1 MKEEIKKN
9 EERKRRDINM
19 NLILRKD
26 LQKEINN
33 LSLEVNFLRKREN
46 ILQIVEMYLT
56 ERIKLIEEKFPYE
69 RMVIYELEKI
79 SKMINK
85 AGEVE
90 EESQ

>member
-1 MKEEIKKN
+1 MKEEINKN

-33 LSLEVNFLRKREN
+33 LNLEVNFLRKREN
-46 ILQIVEMYLT
+46 ILQIVEMYIP
-56 ERIKLIEEKFPYE
+56 ERIKIIEEKFPYE
-69 RMVIYELEKI
+69 RMVVYELEKI

-90 EESQ
+90 EE

>member
-1 MKEEIKKN
+1 MKEEINKI
-9 EERKRRDINM
+9 EERKRRNMNM

-26 LQKEINN
+26 LQKEINK

-46 ILQIVEMYLT
+46 LLQMVEMYLP
-56 ERIKLIEEKFPYE
+56 ERIKLIQEKFPYE

-90 EESQ
+90 EE

>member
-1 MKEEIKKN
+1 MKEEINKI
-9 EERKRRDINM
+9 EERKRRNMNM

-26 LQKEINN
+26 LQKEINK

-46 ILQIVEMYLT
+46 ILQMVEMYLP

-69 RMVIYELEKI
+69 RMVVYELEKI

-90 EESQ
+90 EE

>member
-1 MKEEIKKN
+1 MKEEINKN
-9 EERKRRDINM
+9 EERKRRDLNM

-26 LQKEINN
+26 LQKEINK

-46 ILQIVEMYLT
+46 ILQIVEMYIP

-69 RMVIYELEKI
+69 RMVVYELEKI

-90 EESQ
+90 EE

>member
-1 MKEEIKKN
+1 MKEEINKN

-46 ILQIVEMYLT
+46 ILQIVEMYLP

-69 RMVIYELEKI
+69 RMVVYELEKI

-90 EESQ
+90 EK

>member
-1 MKEEIKKN
+1 MKEEINKN

-26 LQKEINN
+26 LQKEINK

-46 ILQIVEMYLT
+46 ILQIVEMYLP

-69 RMVIYELEKI
+69 RMVVYELEKI

-90 EESQ
+90 EE

>member
-1 MKEEIKKN
+1 MKEEINKI
-9 EERKRRDINM
+9 EERKRRNMNM

-26 LQKEINN
+26 LQKAINK

-46 ILQIVEMYLT
+46 LLQMVEMYLP

-69 RMVIYELEKI
+69 RMVVYELEKI

-90 EESQ
+90 EE

>member
-1 MKEEIKKN
+1 MKEEINKI
-9 EERKRRDINM
+9 EERKRRNMNM

-26 LQKEINN
+26 LQKDINK
-33 LSLEVNFLRKREN
+33 LILEVNFLRKREN
-46 ILQIVEMYLT
+46 ILQIVEMYLP

-85 AGEVE
+85 AREVE
-90 EESQ
+90 EE

>member
-1 MKEEIKKN
+1 MKEEINKN
-9 EERKRRDINM
+9 EERRRRDLNM

-26 LQKEINN
+26 LQKEINK

-46 ILQIVEMYLT
+46 ILQIVEMYIP

-69 RMVIYELEKI
+69 RMVVYELEKI

-90 EESQ
+90 EE

>member
-1 MKEEIKKN
+1 MKEEINKN
-9 EERKRRDINM
+9 EEKKRRDINM

-26 LQKEINN
+26 LQKDINK

-46 ILQIVEMYLT
+46 LLQMVEMYLP
-56 ERIKLIEEKFPYE
+56 ERIKLIQEKFPYE
-69 RMVIYELEKI
+69 RMVVYELEKI

-90 EESQ
+90 EK

>member
-1 MKEEIKKN
+1 MKEEINKN

-46 ILQIVEMYLT
+46 ILQIVEMYIP

-90 EESQ
+90 EE

>member
-1 MKEEIKKN
+1 MKEEINKN

-26 LQKEINN
+26 LQKEINK
-33 LSLEVNFLRKREN
+33 LSLEINFLRKREN
-46 ILQIVEMYLT
+46 ILQIVEMYIP

-90 EESQ
+90 EE

>member
-1 MKEEIKKN
+1 MKEEINKI
-9 EERKRRDINM
+9 EERKRRNMNM

-26 LQKEINN
+26 LQKAINK

-46 ILQIVEMYLT
+46 ILQIVEMYLP

-69 RMVIYELEKI
+69 RMVVYELEKI

-90 EESQ
+90 EE

>member
-1 MKEEIKKN
+1 MKEEINKI
-9 EERKRRDINM
+9 EERKRRNMNM

-26 LQKEINN
+26 LQKEINK

-46 ILQIVEMYLT
+46 LLQMVEMYIP

-69 RMVIYELEKI
+69 RMVVYELEKI

-90 EESQ
+90 EE

>member
-1 MKEEIKKN
+1 MKEEINKN
-9 EERKRRDINM
+9 EERKRRDLNM

-26 LQKEINN
+26 LQKEINK

-46 ILQIVEMYLT
+46 ILQIVEMYLP

-90 EESQ
+90 EE

>member
-1 MKEEIKKN
+1 MKEEINKN
-9 EERKRRDINM
+9 EERKRRNMNM

-26 LQKEINN
+26 LQKEINK

-46 ILQIVEMYLT
+46 ILQIVEMYLP

-69 RMVIYELEKI
+69 RMVVYELEKI

-90 EESQ
+90 EE

>member
-1 MKEEIKKN
+1 MKEEINKN

-46 ILQIVEMYLT
+46 ILQIVEMYIP

-69 RMVIYELEKI
+69 RMVVYELEKI

-90 EESQ
+90 EE

>member
-1 MKEEIKKN
+1 MKEEINKN
-9 EERKRRDINM
+9 EERKRRDLNM

-26 LQKEINN
+26 LQKEINK

-46 ILQIVEMYLT
+46 ILQIVEMYIP

-90 EESQ
+90 EE

>member
-1 MKEEIKKN
+1 MKEEINKN

-26 LQKEINN
+26 LQKEINK

-46 ILQIVEMYLT
+46 LLQMVEMYLP

-69 RMVIYELEKI
+69 RMVVYELEKI

-90 EESQ
+90 EE

>member
-1 MKEEIKKN
+1 MKEEINKI
-9 EERKRRDINM
+9 EERKRRNMNM

-26 LQKEINN
+26 LQKDINK

-46 ILQIVEMYLT
+46 LLQMVEMYLP
-56 ERIKLIEEKFPYE
+56 ERIKLIQEKFPYE

-90 EESQ
+90 EE

>member
-1 MKEEIKKN
+1 MKEEINKI
-9 EERKRRDINM
+9 EERKRRNMNM

-26 LQKEINN
+26 LQKEINK

-46 ILQIVEMYLT
+46 LLQMVEMYLP

-90 EESQ
+90 EE

>member
-1 MKEEIKKN
+1 MKEEINKN

-46 ILQIVEMYLT
+46 ILQIVEMYLP

-69 RMVIYELEKI
+69 RMVVYELEKI

-90 EESQ
+90 EE

>member
-9 EERKRRDINM
+9 EERKKRDINM

-46 ILQIVEMYLT
+46 ILQIVEMYLP

-90 EESQ
+90 EE

>member
-1 MKEEIKKN
+1 MKEEINKI
-9 EERKRRDINM
+9 EERKRRNMNM

-26 LQKEINN
+26 LQKDINK

-46 ILQIVEMYLT
+46 LLQMVEMYLP

-69 RMVIYELEKI
+69 RMVVYELEKI

-90 EESQ
+90 KE

>member
-1 MKEEIKKN
+1 MKEEINKN
-9 EERKRRDINM
+9 EERKRRDLNM

-26 LQKEINN
+26 LQKEINK

-46 ILQIVEMYLT
+46 ILQIVEMYLP

-69 RMVIYELEKI
+69 RMVVYELEKI

-90 EESQ
+90 EK

>member
-1 MKEEIKKN
+1 MKEEINKI
-9 EERKRRDINM
+9 EERKRRNMNM

-26 LQKEINN
+26 LQKEINKM
-33 LSLEVNFLRKREN
+33 SSEVNFLRKREN
-46 ILQIVEMYLT
+46 ILQMVEMYIP

-69 RMVIYELEKI
+69 RMVVYELEKI

-90 EESQ
+90 KE

>member
-1 MKEEIKKN
+1 MKEEINKI
-9 EERKRRDINM
+9 EERKRRNMNM

-26 LQKEINN
+26 LQKEINK

-46 ILQIVEMYLT
+46 LLQMVEMYLA
-56 ERIKLIEEKFPYE
+56 ERIKLIQEKFPYE
-69 RMVIYELEKI
+69 RMVVYELEKI

-90 EESQ
+90 EE

>member
-1 MKEEIKKN
+1 MKEEINKN
-9 EERKRRDINM
+9 EERKRRNMNM

-26 LQKEINN
+26 LQKDINK

-46 ILQIVEMYLT
+46 LLQMVEMYLH

-69 RMVIYELEKI
+69 RMAVYELEKI

-90 EESQ
+90 EE

>member
-1 MKEEIKKN
+1 MKEEINKN
-9 EERKRRDINM
+9 EERRRRDLNM

-26 LQKEINN
+26 LQKEINK

-46 ILQIVEMYLT
+46 ILQIVEMYIP

-90 EESQ
+90 EE

>member
-1 MKEEIKKN
+1 MKEEINKN

-46 ILQIVEMYLT
+46 ILQIVEMYLP

-69 RMVIYELEKI
+69 RMVVYELKKI

-90 EESQ
+90 EE

>member
-1 MKEEIKKN
+1 MKEEINKN
-9 EERKRRDINM
+9 EERKRRDLNM

-26 LQKEINN
+26 LQKEINK

-46 ILQIVEMYLT
+46 ILQIVEMYLP

-69 RMVIYELEKI
+69 RMVVYELEKI

-90 EESQ
+90 EE

>member
-1 MKEEIKKN
+1 MKEEINKI
-9 EERKRRDINM
+9 EERKRRNMNM

-26 LQKEINN
+26 LQKEINKM
-33 LSLEVNFLRKREN
+33 SSEVNFLRKREN
-46 ILQIVEMYLT
+46 LLQMVEMYLP

-69 RMVIYELEKI
+69 RMVVYELEKI

-90 EESQ
+90 EE

>member
-1 MKEEIKKN
+1 MKEEINKN

-26 LQKEINN
+26 LQKEINK

-46 ILQIVEMYLT
+46 ILQMVEMYLP
-56 ERIKLIEEKFPYE
+56 ERIKLIEEKCTYE
-69 RMVIYELEKI
+69 IMVIYELEKI

-90 EESQ
+90 EE

>member
-1 MKEEIKKN
+1 MKEEINKN

-26 LQKEINN
+26 LQKEINK

-46 ILQIVEMYLT
+46 ILQIVEMYIP

-90 EESQ
+90 EE

>member
-1 MKEEIKKN
+1 MKEEINKN

-26 LQKEINN
+26 LQKEINK

-46 ILQIVEMYLT
+46 LLQMVEMYLP

-69 RMVIYELEKI
+69 RMIVYELEKI

-90 EESQ
+90 EE

>member
-1 MKEEIKKN
+1 MKEEINKI
-9 EERKRRDINM
+9 EERKRRNMNM

-26 LQKEINN
+26 LQKEINK

-46 ILQIVEMYLT
+46 ILQIVEMYLP

-69 RMVIYELEKI
+69 RMVVYELEKI

-90 EESQ
+90 EE